1 MARIERNPDFLDRIE
16 RFRLLDD
23 TFMSVVFDDKECAEF
38 LIRKILD
45 DQSLSVVSV
54 TAQKEMKNLNGRSIR
69 LDIHAIDSNGKAYDI
84 EVERSDSRA
93 TPKRARYNASIMD
106 SYITEPGDDYEKLPE
121 SYVIFVTEND
131 VWKGNLPIYTADRCI
146 KELGNVSFGDE
157 SHILFV
163 NTAYKGE
170 SRLDSL
176 FHDFRCTDPDNM
188 KNEILADRVRYFKE
202 SDEGVDSMCQIMEE
216 LRDKSFAQGEARGA
230 KKEKKQLIMQLL
242 KNMSISEVAKNLNMS
257 VEDVEKIVNSED

>member
-1 MARIERNPDFLDRIE
+1 
-16 RFRLLDD
+16 
-23 TFMSVVFDDKECAEF
+23 MSVVFDDKECAEL

-106 SYITEPGDDYEKLPE
+106 SYITEPGDDYENLPE

-131 VWKGNLPIYTADRCI
+131 VWKGNLPVYTVDRYI
-146 KELGNVSFGDE
+146 QELGKASLSDE

-216 LRDKSFAQGEARGA
+216 LRDKSFALGAR
-230 KKEKKQLIMQLL
+230 KEKKQLIIQLL

-257 VEDVEKIVNSED
+257 VEDVEKIVNSEE

>member
-1 MARIERNPDFLDRIE
+1 MVRTDRNHNFLDRIE

-38 LIRKILD
+38 LIRQILD
-45 DQSLSVVSV
+45 DSSLNVVSV

-84 EVERSDSRA
+84 EVERSDIRA

-106 SYITEPGDDYEKLPE
+106 SYITEPGDDYENLPE
-121 SYVIFVTEND
+121 NYVIFVTEND
-131 VWKGNLPIYTADRCI
+131 VWKGNLPVYTANRKI
-146 KELGNVSFGDE
+146 EELNNVSFNDE

-188 KNEILADRVRYFKE
+188 KNEILSARVRYFKE
-202 SDEGVDSMCQIMEE
+202 SDEGVGSMCQIMEE
-216 LRDKSFAQGEARGA
+216 LRDKSFSQGEQNGQ
-230 KKEKKQLIMQLL
+230 KKIIMQFL
-242 KNMSISEVAKNLNMS
+242 KNMSISEVAKNLDMT
-257 VEDVEKIVNSED
+257 VEEVENINSET

>member
-1 MARIERNPDFLDRIE
+1 MCG
-16 RFRLLDD
+16 
-23 TFMSVVFDDKECAEF
+23 VF
-38 LIRKILD
+38 IRKILD
-45 DQSLSVVSV
+45 DQNLSVVSV
-54 TAQKEMKNLNGRSIR
+54 TAQKEMKNLKGRSIR

-146 KELGNVSFGDE
+146 KELGNASFGDE

-188 KNEILADRVRYFKE
+188 KNEIFADRVRYFKE

-216 LRDKSFAQGEARGA
+216 LRDKSFALGAR
-230 KKEKKQLIMQLL
+230 KEKKQLIMQLL
-242 KNMSISEVAKNLNMS
+242 KNMSISEIAKNLNMS